1 MAGPTLKDYVQ
12 QTRDL
17 GRPPLCFVIHGAR
30 HLRAALT
37 AGRESGRAV
46 VAVSGAGASAYAGAG
61 WFQAMVGDGRAAF
74 PDVALTAILDC
85 GDRAGDVMAAFQRGV
100 TDIVFTGHP
109 DAATRLRAIA
119 AGFGARV
126 HDRRPEGIDLINPED
141 PLFTARRAVE
151 EAASVCQAGFFR
163 YSGPTQTYSDIP
175 AMKMTPRVRKILANY
190 ESDNP
195 GTKANLARM
204 LMQGR
209 LAGTGK
215 LVILPVDQGFEHGP
229 ARSFAPNPPAYDP
242 HYHFQ
247 LAIDA
252 GLSAYAAPLGMIEAG
267 ADTFAGQIPT
277 ILKLNSANSLSRL
290 KEDADQAVTGSV
302 ADALKLGCS
311 AIGFTI
317 YPGSDAA
324 YDQFEEIREL
334 AEEAKSVG
342 LAVVVWSYPRGGT
355 LTKEAETAV
364 DICAYAAHM
373 AALLGAHIIK
383 VKPPTAVVALDA
395 AKKTYQTQAIPIG
408 TMTERIRHVV
418 QACFNGRRIVV
429 FSGGEAKDLE
439 ALYAEIRELRDG
451 GANGS
456 IIGRNT
462 FQRPREEALALL
474 DQIIRIYLGQS

>member
-1 MAGPTLKDYVQ
+1 
-12 QTRDL
+12 
-17 GRPPLCFVIHGAR
+17 
-30 HLRAALT
+30 
-37 AGRESGRAV
+37 
-46 VAVSGAGASAYAGAG
+46 
-61 WFQAMVGDGRAAF
+61 
-74 PDVALTAILDC
+74 
-85 GDRAGDVMAAFQRGV
+85 
-100 TDIVFTGHP
+100 
-109 DAATRLRAIA
+109 
-119 AGFGARV
+119 
-126 HDRRPEGIDLINPED
+126 
-141 PLFTARRAVE
+141 
-151 EAASVCQAGFFR
+151 
-163 YSGPTQTYSDIP
+163 
-175 AMKMTPRVRKILANY
+175 MKMTPRVRKILSNY

-229 ARSFAPNPPAYDP
+229 ARSFAPNPAAYDP
-242 HYHFQ
+242 HYHYQ

-252 GLSAYAAPLGMIEAG
+252 ALSAYAAPLGPLEAG

-277 ILKLNSANSLSRL
+277 ILKMNSANSLSRL
-290 KEDADQAVTGSV
+290 KEDADQAVTASV
-302 ADALKLGCS
+302 GDALKLGCS

-342 LAVVVWSYPRGGT
+342 LAVVIWSYPRGGD
-355 LTKEAETAV
+355 LSKPAETAV

-383 VKPPTAVVALDA
+383 VKPPTNVIGLEA
-395 AKKTYQTQAIPIG
+395 AKKTYETQNIPIA
-408 TMTERIRHVV
+408 TMAERVRHVV
-418 QACFNGRRIVV
+418 QACFAGRRIVV
-429 FSGGEAKDLE
+429 FSGGEPKDLD
-439 ALYAEIRELRDG
+439 ALYSEIRELRDG

-474 DQIIRIYLGQS
+474 NEIINIYLGKS